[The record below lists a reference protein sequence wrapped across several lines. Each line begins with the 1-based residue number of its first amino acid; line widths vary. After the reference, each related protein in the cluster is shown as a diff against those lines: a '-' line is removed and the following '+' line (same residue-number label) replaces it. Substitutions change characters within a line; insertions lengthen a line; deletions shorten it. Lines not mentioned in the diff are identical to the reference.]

1 MIFVILVG
9 NWHPE
14 VIKKVY
20 KRFHLKLLKSL
31 PMDDVVP
38 LELLKGQNLF
48 LGDLTEQVQAGAT
61 TMEKAAWFL
70 EAAID
75 RPLCIDN
82 FEPLCKLL
90 TVVTA
95 EMHLNDDYLKQ
106 LATENHVVCDLNQY
120 MMKMM

>member
-1 MIFVILVG
+1 MLIL
-9 NWHPE
+9 
-14 VIKKVY
+14 Y
-20 KRFHLKLLKSL
+20 RLYF
-31 PMDDVVP
+31 
-38 LELLKGQNLF
+38 GQWLF
-48 LGDLTEQVQAGAT
+48 CILG
-61 TMEKAAWFL
+61 
-70 EAAID
+70 
-75 RPLCIDN
+75 PLCIDN